1 MKEISFDYFRGLGAE
16 QYSFFR
22 VPKVLFTEDRF
33 KDLSCEAKVLY
44 GLMLDRMGLSLK
56 NHWIDEEE
64 RVYIIF
70 TVEEIMELMGCRTQ
84 KATKLLKEL
93 DARTGIGLIE
103 RRRPGLGRPNVIYVK
118 DFMLREMVD
127 RPVSENMRTDRGT
140 GSAQDPAVPYLDI
153 LEVGDLRVQGADMQD
168 PGDQRA
174 GILRIDGP
182 GPRRLKVQDLE
193 DQRSAILKMEDQ
205 GSRKSK
211 MQSFENQNS
220 GISKIKDQDFRKSKT
235 NKTESNKTDSN
246 DTDPI
251 HLSIHPPGEIDGMEE
266 MEGYRG
272 TIRKNIAY
280 ECFADRYHRRD
291 TVDELVELMTDVM
304 ALPDDSTVRIAGVE
318 RPVTVVKSQFMKLGQ
333 MHIEYVLD
341 CLQKNTSK
349 VENIRGYLL
358 TTLYNAPMTIE
369 NYYHA
374 EVVHDLH
381 ASRG

>member
-1 MKEISFDYFRGLGAE
+1 MKEISFDYFRGMGAE

-22 VPKVLFTEDRF
+22 VPKVLFTEDCF

-56 NHWIDEEE
+56 NRWIDEEE
-64 RVYIIF
+64 RVYVIF
-70 TVEEIMELMGCRTQ
+70 TVEEIMELMGCRSQ

-118 DFMLREMVD
+118 NFMLREMVD
-127 RPVSENMRTDRGT
+127 RPVSESMRTDQRT
-140 GSAQDPAVPYLDI
+140 GSVQGPAILYPEV
-153 LEVGDLRVQGADMQD
+153 LEVGDLRDQGPDMQG
-168 PGDQRA
+168 PGGQRS
-174 GILRIDGP
+174 GIWRIDGP
-182 GPRRLKVQDLE
+182 GPRRPKMQDLE
-193 DQRSAILKMEDQ
+193 NQRSAILKVEDQGSRRSKMQDLENQRSGVLKIKDQ

-211 MQSFENQNS
+211 A
-220 GISKIKDQDFRKSKT
+220 
-235 NKTESNKTDSN
+235 NKTESNKTDPN
-246 DTDPI
+246 DTDSI

-266 MEGYRG
+266 MGRYRE
-272 TIRKNIAY
+272 TIRENIDYA
-280 ECFADRYHRRD
+280 CFVDRYHRPD
-291 TVDELVELMTDVM
+291 MVDEIVELMADVM
-304 ALPDDSTVRIAGVE
+304 ALPDDSMVRIAGVE
-318 RPVTVVKSQFMKLGQ
+318 RPVTVVKSRFMELDQ

-358 TTLYNAPMTIE
+358 TALYNAPMTIE

-374 EVVHDLH
+374 AVNHDLH
-381 ASRG
+381 SGRR

>member
-22 VPKVLFTEDRF
+22 VPKVLFTEGCF
-33 KDLSCEAKVLY
+33 SDLSCEAKVLY

-56 NHWIDEEE
+56 NRWIDEEE

-70 TVEEIMELMGCRTQ
+70 TVREIMGLMGCRTQ
-84 KATKLLKEL
+84 KVAKLLDEL
-93 DARTGIGLIE
+93 DVRTGIGLIE

-118 DFMLREMVD
+118 NFMLREMVD
-127 RPVSENMRTDRGT
+127 RPVSEGRMMDGTT
-140 GSAQDPAVPYLDI
+140 GSA
-153 LEVGDLRVQGADMQD
+153 R
-168 PGDQRA
+168 
-174 GILRIDGP
+174 
-182 GPRRLKVQDLE
+182 DLE
-193 DQRSAILKMEDQ
+193 DQDPRGLDIKIPDF
-205 GSRKSK
+205 RKSK
-211 MQSFENQNS
+211 IKNFENQNS
-220 GISKIKDQDFRKSKT
+220 GVLKIKDQEFRKSKT

-246 DTDPI
+246 DTDSI
-251 HLSIHPPGEIDGMEE
+251 HLSIHSPGEIDAMDEV
-266 MEGYRG
+266 EGYREA
-272 TIRKNIAY
+272 IRKNIAY
-280 ECFADRYHRRD
+280 ECFADRYYRRD

-304 ALPDDSTVRIAGVE
+304 ALPDDSMVRIAGVE
-318 RPVTVVKSQFMKLGQ
+318 RPVTVVKSRFMELDQ

-369 NYYHA
+369 NYYRA
-374 EVVHDLH
+374 EVVHDLY

>member
-22 VPKVLFTEDRF
+22 VPKVLFTEDCF

-56 NHWIDEEE
+56 NRWIDEEE

-118 DFMLREMVD
+118 NFMLREMVD
-127 RPVSENMRTDRGT
+127 RPVSEGGWMERRT
-140 GSAQDPAVPYLDI
+140 GSAQDPATPDPEI
-153 LEVGDLRVQGADMQD
+153 LESGDLRPQGPDMQD
-168 PGDQRA
+168 PC
-174 GILRIDGP
+174 
-182 GPRRLKVQDLE
+182 
-193 DQRSAILKMEDQ
+193 DQRSAILDIKSPDF
-205 GSRKSK
+205 RKSK
-211 MQSFENQNS
+211 MQNFENQRS
-220 GISKIKDQDFRKSKT
+220 GVLIFKDQEFRKSKT
-235 NKTESNKTDSN
+235 NKTESNKTDPN

-251 HLSIHPPGEIDGMEE
+251 HLSIHPPREIDGMEE
-266 MEGYRG
+266 MEGYRE

-374 EVVHDLH
+374 EVVHDLY